1 MSMTPQM
8 RLSQQLKLAPRMI
21 QSMEVLQL
29 PLLALQEKIE
39 MELNSN
45 PVLEQFEDA
54 DEDSQTRQEQQSQ
67 QQEEA
72 LEDKELVVNDDSNN
86 VEDFQ
91 RLDSLGDDNTGY
103 DDYMEKASSLNR
115 SRSRLSGSGDPDRK
129 LQAIQNT
136 AALERSLNDNLIDQ
150 WRLVEADD
158 NIKTAGSL
166 IIDYIDRKGYM
177 TVRIEQLYNKD
188 RHNFGIETFYKALAL
203 VQKLDPSGVGAR
215 DLRECLLIQIA
226 QRPEDMS
233 FERLLI
239 ENHMDQLL
247 ENKLPQIA
255 KKMKCSVEQINTA
268 IRRLSKLDTSPGL
281 QVGRDEN
288 HPITADVIAHPNG
301 NGNYLVHLVDTHIPN
316 LRVNNFYSQ
325 MSKSR
330 EINAKT
336 REFLQQNIRS
346 AQWLMDAIQQRKQ
359 TLLKVAS
366 VIVAHQSEFFE
377 KGKLHLKPLPMAL
390 VAEQVGVHIATIS
403 RAVAGKYIQCSQG
416 VLPLRGF
423 FSGGTDD
430 TNGKS
435 HSWDA
440 IRAKL
445 QQIVDA
451 EDKAKPLN
459 DDQLRDKLIETGIE
473 NIARRTV
480 AKYRKLLNIPA
491 ARFRK
496 KYYTK
501 PTFPI

>member
-39 MELNSN
+39 TELNSN

-54 DEDSQTRQEQQSQ
+54 DEDAQNSQEQQNQ
-67 QQEEA
+67 QQAEA
-72 LEDKELVVNDDSNN
+72 LEDKELVVNDNSNN

-91 RLDSLGDDNTGY
+91 RLDNISDGDTGY
-103 DDYMEKASSLNR
+103 DDYMDKSTSLNY
-115 SRSRLSGSGDPDRK
+115 SRSRVSGGDPDKK

-136 AALERSLNDNLIDQ
+136 AALERSLNDDLIDQ

-158 NIKTAGSL
+158 NTKTAGSL
-166 IIDYIDRKGYM
+166 IIDYINRKGYL
-177 TVRIEQLYNKD
+177 TVRLEQLYNKD
-188 RHNFGIETFYKALAL
+188 RHDFGIEVFYNALTL
-203 VQKLDPSGVGAR
+203 VQKLDPPGVGAR
-215 DLRECLLIQIA
+215 DLGECLLIQIA

-255 KKMKCSVEQINTA
+255 KKMKCPVEQINAA
-268 IRRLSKLDTSPGL
+268 IQRLSKLDMSPGL

-288 HPITADVIAHPNG
+288 YPITADVI
-301 NGNYLVHLVDTHIPN
+301 VHSNDDGSYAVLLVDTHIPN

-325 MSKSR
+325 MAKSR
-330 EINAKT
+330 DINTKT

-359 TLLKVAS
+359 TLLKVAT

-390 VAEQVGVHIATIS
+390 VADQVGVHIATIS

-423 FSGGTDD
+423 FSGGTED
-430 TNGKS
+430 TNGQS
-435 HSWDA
+435 RSWNA

-496 KYYTK
+496 KY
-501 PTFPI
+501 